1 MTCNSCDIDYL
12 YDISFI
18 SFLFCFTLITAL
30 LLAKYSLNIML
41 NSNLFVIMYTIKKS
55 MPNAC
60 TFTTPLCDLYKLAHF
75 FYDIIYPSQ
84 NDFLVIVFSVL
95 LGVCVCVL
103 GGGLVPVKVYLY
115 VCHFSLKKYEVVYV
129 SLCMPILPFGGLGY
143 SFCWLYY
150 SHVCVF

>member
-84 NDFLVIVFSVL
+84 NDFLVIVFFCFTRC
-95 LGVCVCVL
+95 VCVCW
-103 GGGLVPVKVYLY
+103 GGGVSSCK
-115 VCHFSLKKYEVVYV
+115 SLLICMRFFPKK
-129 SLCMPILPFGGLGY
+129 I
-143 SFCWLYY
+143 
-150 SHVCVF
+150 